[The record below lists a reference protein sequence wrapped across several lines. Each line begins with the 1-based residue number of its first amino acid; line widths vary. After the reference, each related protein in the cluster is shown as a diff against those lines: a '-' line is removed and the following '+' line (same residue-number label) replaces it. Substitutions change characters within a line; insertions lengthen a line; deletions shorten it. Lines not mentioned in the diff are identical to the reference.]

1 MIPKIYG
8 SGYNY
13 IGVLPDCIKGIAI
26 EERNGMCEI
35 EITYPIFS
43 PNWEAFKRGNIVVA
57 DVNDTLKSQMF
68 RIYKISKPISGKI
81 NIYARHIFF
90 DLSRDLIEGLEL
102 NNASCEYALN
112 ELFRNSQFSKD
123 FRGHSDII
131 NAQNYKMTTVNLIK
145 AIGGHEGSILD
156 TYGTGAEILRDNKNV
171 YVLNRRG
178 RDNGVT
184 IEYAKNMTGLN
195 IEFDDSN
202 LITRIKAVA
211 KYTDESSN
219 EIIVESNPRYVD
231 SPKINDYETPFIT
244 EIDFSS
250 EFENGVIPTPTK
262 LRELAE
268 RYFRNN
274 KCDEVKINIKVEFIP
289 LSRCVGY
296 EDIQDKISLCDIVT
310 IKDYRYKLDTQAKV
324 IKTYFD
330 FLSEKYEKMEL
341 GEPKTSLGDLTG
353 KGEDGEDGKM
363 LYTWIKYADDQHG
376 NGISDLPLNK
386 KFVGLAYNK
395 TNRTPSNNPEDYTWS
410 KIQGDQG
417 IPGKP
422 GADGK
427 TKYTWVKYADTPT
440 SGMSDDPTGKV
451 YLGLAF
457 NKEVPQESTNYS
469 DYTWSKIK
477 GEQGEPGQDGRPGD
491 LSDFPDTLPQIPTLT
506 TKLYGFANIEL
517 SWTFENKIYYTY
529 ELYASKV
536 KDFTPN
542 VFDLI
547 FQGQAS
553 TFLHQVKPNETWYYR
568 VRAINT
574 HGNATGLSKQITVST
589 VKINDLS
596 NYVDNAAIGEALI
609 GTLSLD
615 RGWVGQLKGNW
626 IDAKQLSVTDGNG
639 KRTLD
644 IDSYGNVNLDVAS
657 LKIKSKDVAT
667 KTELSILDDKIEHK
681 VDSGEFGTLISQNA
695 YAVKIAWNNIS
706 NYVQFENGGL
716 SIYNGETTALQK
728 RSVFD
733 ENGSHFW
740 RDGYYL
746 GKIGTNRYSGDN
758 SLKGF
763 VFDLEADAA
772 YMTWAVKRTSAGNY
786 LMKWSYANKT
796 LGSYTEGRLHASCDI
811 DMHNYTLRNVDFEG
825 GGINGT
831 LVFTQIVGMN
841 SNGTAS
847 RWFNNSKLVFQNG
860 ILVDATWG
868 NP

>member
-1 MIPKIYG
+1 MIPKIYD

-57 DVNDTLKSQMF
+57 DVNDTLKAQMF

-123 FRGHSDII
+123 FRGHSDIV

-171 YVLNRRG
+171 YVLNKRG

-202 LITRIKAVA
+202 LITRIKAIA

-262 LRELAE
+262 LKELAE
-268 RYFRNN
+268 RYFRDN
-274 KCDEVKINIKVEFIP
+274 KCDEVKLNIKVEFIP

-324 IKTYFD
+324 IKTYYD
-330 FLSEKYEKMEL
+330 FLSEKYDKMEL

-353 KGEDGEDGKM
+353 KGEDG
-363 LYTWIKYADDQHG
+363 
-376 NGISDLPLNK
+376 
-386 KFVGLAYNK
+386 
-395 TNRTPSNNPEDYTWS
+395 
-410 KIQGDQG
+410 KIGP
-417 IPGKP
+417 PGP
-422 GADGK
+422 
-427 TKYTWVKYADTPT
+427 
-440 SGMSDDPTGKV
+440 
-451 YLGLAF
+451 
-457 NKEVPQESTNYS
+457 
-469 DYTWSKIK
+469 
-477 GEQGEPGQDGRPGD
+477 PGQDGRPGD
-491 LSDFPDTLPQIPTLT
+491 LSDFPNTLPQTPTLT

-667 KTELSILDDKIEHK
+667 KTELSLLDDKIEHK

-706 NYVQFENGGL
+706 NYVQFENGGI

-733 ENGSHFW
+733 ENGNHFW

-746 GKIGTNRYSGDN
+746 GKIGTNKYSGDN

-763 VFDLEADAA
+763 VFDLEVDGA
-772 YMTWAVKRTSAGNY
+772 YMSWAVKKNSSSNY
-786 LMKWSYANKT
+786 MMMWSYANKT
-796 LGSYTEGRLHASCDI
+796 LGNYGSGKLHAGCDI

-860 ILVDATWG
+860 ILVNATWG